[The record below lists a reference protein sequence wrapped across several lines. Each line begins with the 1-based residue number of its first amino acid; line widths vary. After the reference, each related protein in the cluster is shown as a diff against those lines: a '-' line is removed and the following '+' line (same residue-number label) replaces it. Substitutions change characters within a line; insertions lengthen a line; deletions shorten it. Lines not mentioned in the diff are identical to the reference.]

1 MLRAAL
7 LLTALAT
14 GFAPLATPGAA
25 RAAETPAPPPM
36 IVGGWSPIPAPAADP
51 EVRAAARAA
60 LTKLPHHASLRRIES
75 AERQVVAG
83 MNYRLVLRLT
93 NGQRWSATVWRKLDG
108 AIVVSA
114 VGRRGKAASP

>member
-1 MLRAAL
+1 MIRPLPLLLAAL
-7 LLTALAT
+7 AALALPSPT
-14 GFAPLATPGAA
+14 TAAPDQP
-25 RAAETPAPPPM
+25 EPPRPM
-36 IVGGWSPIPAPAADP
+36 ITGGWSLIPTPATDP

-60 LTKLPHHASLRRIES
+60 LTKLPHHAHLRRIES

-108 AIVVSA
+108 AMVVSG
-114 VGRRGKAASP
+114 VGRVR

>member
-1 MLRAAL
+1 MTAAPAWGCVAL
-7 LLTALAT
+7 CAGALALPSPT
-14 GFAPLATPGAA
+14 FAAP
-25 RAAETPAPPPM
+25 ETPAPASPM
-36 IVGGWSPIPAPAADP
+36 IAGGWSPIPAPSADP

-60 LTKLPHHASLRRIES
+60 LTKLPHHARLRRIES

-108 AIVVSA
+108 GMEVSG
-114 VGRRGKAASP
+114 VERVR